1 MVAFCS
7 RRFPQSRAPF
17 RSPKH
22 WWKYRIHPRA
32 SPLSPILHQGRA
44 MAQCTDWH
52 PTQGA
57 LMALFLMVAPMDT
70 ETDNDRVPSCTLWS
84 TAKRASSRVGDLTT
98 CPQGGVELASDL
110 RDSCHRGYLVF
121 AGLFP

>member
-17 RSPKH
+17 RSPKY

-32 SPLSPILHQGRA
+32 SPLHQGRA
-44 MAQCTDWH
+44 MAQWH
-52 PTQGA
+52 CSDPTQCA
-57 LMALFLMVAPMDT
+57 LMAPFLMVAPMDT

-84 TAKRASSRVGDLTT
+84 TAKRASTKVGDLTT
-98 CPQGGVELASDL
+98 CPHGPHND
-110 RDSCHRGYLVF
+110 
-121 AGLFP
+121 